1 MAGLAGAGKGRNR
14 GNIPKFEEL
23 EIKNQDSN
31 NTNPELDKFYTKP
44 EKIPTVQRTIR
55 IDADVA
61 AALDEFGR
69 INGKGAKSGLINNM
83 LKEVFNIRQE
93 EN

>member
-14 GNIPKFEEL
+14 GSIPKFEEL
-23 EIKNQDSN
+23 EIKSQDS
-31 NTNPELDKFYTKP
+31 TKSELDKFYTKP

-55 IDADVA
+55 IDEDVA

-83 LKEVFNIRQE
+83 LKEVFNIRQGE
-93 EN
+93 K

>member
-14 GNIPKFEEL
+14 GSIPKFEEL

-31 NTNPELDKFYTKP
+31 DNSELEKFYTKP

-55 IDADVA
+55 VDADVA

-93 EN
+93 EK

>member
-14 GNIPKFEEL
+14 GSIPKFEEL

-31 NTNPELDKFYTKP
+31 ANSELEKFYTKP

-69 INGKGAKSGLINNM
+69 INGKGAKSGLINSM

-93 EN
+93 EK

>member
-14 GNIPKFEEL
+14 GSIPKFEEL

-31 NTNPELDKFYTKP
+31 ANSELEKFYTKP

-55 IDADVA
+55 VDADVA

-93 EN
+93 EK